1 MLVLDGNSLAT
12 SDVPGN
18 IVLGGRSLLFLAH
31 ERGRTVPATL
41 APAVDLVQF
50 DCRPSTQ
57 HVHDAR
63 RERADC
69 AHSTD
74 QGDDA
79 LLVIRE
85 AVGVETF
92 ADRRVSGFAFLVLVQ
107 HPLQR
112 RAAAQTVF
120 PRFGRD
126 AGQCRLLIQSDDI
139 TLLVGTQDGPRWR
152 YLVLVDP
159 LQRPRL
165 CRLKPPSAGPAVP
178 TLAAPTRRN
187 PLGSTPVETGGEGQL
202 HTVAGTPGRE
212 ALHRCR
218 RRCPRR

>member
-1 MLVLDGNSLAT
+1 MLVLDGNPLAT

-41 APAVDLVQF
+41 APIVDLVQF

-57 HVHDAR
+57 LVHDAR

-107 HPLQR
+107 HPFQR
-112 RAAAQTVF
+112 RAAAQSVL
-120 PRFGRD
+120 PRCSRD
-126 AGQCRLLIQSDDI
+126 AGQGRLLIQSDDA
-139 TLLVGTQDGPRWR
+139 TFLVDTQDGPRR
-152 YLVLVDP
+152 RHAVLFVP

-165 CRLKPPSAGPAVP
+165 RRLKLQVQIQQFAALLCPPVKIILEVHP
-178 TLAAPTRRN
+178 
-187 PLGSTPVETGGEGQL
+187 
-202 HTVAGTPGRE
+202 RE
-212 ALHRCR
+212 L
-218 RRCPRR
+218 PP